1 LRIEPFEFGV
11 TPSPSKSPVIVA
23 EDKNVDGDELSKLT
37 SLLSVVTP
45 KSIAAELVEIR
56 AKEAKDPYIN
66 VFFIIV

>member
-1 LRIEPFEFGV
+1 
-11 TPSPSKSPVIVA
+11 VA

-56 AKEAKDPYIN
+56 AKEAKDPNIN